1 MKNLLNFIKIYG
13 HFVWLIG
20 AFMYYLLGAT
30 DMVTT
35 MLCLYILEDSFEKVS
50 QKINKNEKGN
60 QLQKD

>member
-13 HFVWLIG
+13 HVVWLIG
-20 AFMYYLLGAT
+20 AFMYHILGVP

-50 QKINKNEKGN
+50 QKIKRNETN
-60 QLQKD
+60 N